1 MPFFN
6 NVNNLQEIFAEQTR
20 FELEKN
26 KFIKNAQNIVKE
38 EVEVDQQ
45 TPMKI
50 NKFQEMLLQEENL
63 FMFSTEDKTPENLF
77 NIDKQQEQVET
88 SEFQLF
94 SNLNELPEDDQKA
107 SP

>member
-50 NKFQEMLLQEENL
+50 NKF
-63 FMFSTEDKTPENLF
+63 
-77 NIDKQQEQVET
+77 
-88 SEFQLF
+88 
-94 SNLNELPEDDQKA
+94 
-107 SP
+107 

>member
-1 MPFFN
+1 
-6 NVNNLQEIFAEQTR
+6 
-20 FELEKN
+20 
-26 KFIKNAQNIVKE
+26 
-38 EVEVDQQ
+38 
-45 TPMKI
+45 
-50 NKFQEMLLQEENL
+50 MLLQEENL